1 MRWVAKN
8 VVASGAADRAEVQ
21 VAYAIGVANPVGI
34 YLETFGTEK
43 VATELIENAIRDIF
57 DLRPRAIVEQL
68 DLLRPIYSKTAAYGH
83 FGRELP
89 EFGWEKLD
97 RVDALRSAL
106 NL

>member
-21 VAYAIGVANPVGI
+21 VAYAIGVANPVGV

-43 VATELIENAIRDIF
+43 VETGKIEDAIREIF

-89 EFGWEKLD
+89 EFSWEKLD
-97 RVDALRSAL
+97 RVEALRSAL
-106 NL
+106 SL